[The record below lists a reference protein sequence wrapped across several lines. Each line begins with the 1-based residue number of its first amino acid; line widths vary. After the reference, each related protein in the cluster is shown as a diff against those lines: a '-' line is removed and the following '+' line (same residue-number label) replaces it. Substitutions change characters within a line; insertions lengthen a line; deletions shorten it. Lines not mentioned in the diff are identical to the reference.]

1 MSSDQI
7 PVSSALAIRLNA
19 LGVDVEKLGQL
30 AGLPSG
36 LLSHGREKVKLSTRQ
51 FFDIWQA
58 LPRLTDDTAF
68 GLRLGSDVAPEHYDI
83 ASVAALH
90 SATLGEALQKVARY
104 KRLVCP
110 EELTLTEDGE
120 AVRLHTRWTMAE
132 GHAPELLVDAMFASI
147 TTLCRRGTG
156 MAIQPRAIELTRH
169 HDPASPLLRHFSCPI
184 RFDAPLDVLVF
195 DRALM
200 QQPFITYNQDMLAV
214 LLPGLEAEL
223 AKVEQDD
230 SLPAQVMAILT
241 RSMRGQR
248 PSVNSV
254 AAELYLSPRT
264 LQRRLQQHGYSYQQL
279 LDKTRHRT
287 ACHLLSDTDLEPG
300 EIAFVL
306 GFEEL
311 NSFSRAFMQWE
322 SQTPN
327 RWRHQRMAGRQE
339 NRL

>member
-7 PVSSALAIRLNA
+7 SLSSALSARLTL
-19 LGVDVEKLGQL
+19 LGVDIERVGQL
-30 AGLPSG
+30 AGLPAG
-36 LLSHGREKVKLSTRQ
+36 LFSERREKIKLSTRQ
-51 FFDIWQA
+51 FFDIWRA
-58 LPRLTDDTAF
+58 LARLADDAAF
-68 GLRLGSDVAPEHYDI
+68 GLRLGGDVSPEHYDI

-104 KRLVCP
+104 KRLLCP
-110 EELTLTEDGE
+110 EELMLVEDGDS
-120 AVRLHTRWTMAE
+120 VRLHTRWTMAE
-132 GHAPELLVDAMFASI
+132 GHAPELLIDAMFASI
-147 TTLCRRGTG
+147 ITLCSRGAG
-156 MAIQPRAIELTRH
+156 RAIRPRAIELTRRA
-169 HDPASPLLRHFSCPI
+169 DPASPLPRHFGCPVH
-184 RFDAPLDVLVF
+184 FNAPLDVLVF

-223 AKVEQDD
+223 AK
-230 SLPAQVMAILT
+230 SLQSKDLPDQVMAILGRT
-241 RSMRGQR
+241 MRGQR

-254 AAELYLSPRT
+254 AAELYISPRT

-287 ACHLLSDTDLEPG
+287 ACQLLADTDLEAG

-306 GFEEL
+306 GFEEM

-327 RWRHQRMAGRQE
+327 RWRTQRSMGKQE
-339 NRL
+339 NRI

>member
-7 PVSSALAIRLNA
+7 PVSNALAVRLA
-19 LGVDVEKLGQL
+19 AQGVDLERVGQL
-30 AGLPSG
+30 AGLPAG
-36 LLSHGREKVKLSTRQ
+36 LLSERRVKVRLTTHQ
-51 FFDIWQA
+51 FFAVWRA
-58 LPRLTDDTAF
+58 LAQLSDDPAF
-68 GLRLGSDVAPEHYDI
+68 GLRLGGEVPPEHYDI
-83 ASVAALH
+83 ALVAALH

-110 EELTLTEDGE
+110 EELMLEEDGDSM
-120 AVRLHTRWTMAE
+120 RLHTRWIMSE
-132 GHAPELLVDAMFASI
+132 GHAPALLIDAMFAAI
-147 TTLCRRGTG
+147 TALCRRGTG
-156 MAIQPRAIELTRH
+156 LPLQPQAIELTRRP
-169 HDPASPLLRHFSCPI
+169 DAASPLAHYFGCPVKF
-184 RFDAPLDVLVF
+184 RAPQDVLVF
-195 DRALM
+195 DRALID
-200 QQPFITYNQDMLAV
+200 QPFITYNQDMLAV

-223 AKVEQDD
+223 AKSQSAHD
-230 SLPAQVMAILT
+230 LPTQVMAILS

-287 ACHLLSDTDLEPG
+287 ACRLLAETDLEPG

-311 NSFSRAFMQWE
+311 NSFSRAFIQWE
-322 SQTPN
+322 TLTPS
-327 RWRHQRMAGRQE
+327 RWRTQRAAGQWE
-339 NRL
+339 NRA

>member
-7 PVSSALAIRLNA
+7 ALPSALSARLLA
-19 LGVDVEKLGQL
+19 LGVDIERVSQL
-30 AGLPSG
+30 AGLPVG
-36 LLSHGREKVKLSTRQ
+36 LLGERRNKAKLSTRQ

-58 LPRLTDDTAF
+58 IAQLADDATF
-68 GLRLGSDVAPEHYDI
+68 GLRLGGDIAPEHYDI
-83 ASVAALH
+83 ASAAALH
-90 SATLGEALQKVARY
+90 SANLGEALQKVARY
-104 KRLVCP
+104 KRLLCP
-110 EELTLTEDGE
+110 EELLMVEDGDS
-120 AVRLHTRWTMAE
+120 VRLHTHWTMAKDP
-132 GHAPELLVDAMFASI
+132 APELLIDTMFASI
-147 TTLCRRGTG
+147 ITLCRRGTG
-156 MAIQPRAIELTRH
+156 LAIRPRAIELTRQQ
-169 HDPASPLLRHFSCPI
+169 DPASPLPHYFNCPI
-184 RFDAPLDVLVF
+184 HFNAPLDVLVF

-223 AKVEQDD
+223 SQALQGQD
-230 SLPAQVMAILT
+230 LPSQVMAILG

-254 AAELYLSPRT
+254 AAELYVSPRT

-287 ACHLLSDTDLEPG
+287 ACQLLADTELEPG

-322 SQTPN
+322 AQTPN
-327 RWRHQRMAGRQE
+327 RWRSQRLNDSRE
-339 NRL
+339 NKQ

>member
-7 PVSSALAIRLNA
+7 PVSSALAVRLAA
-19 LGVDVEKLGQL
+19 LGVDIERVGQL
-30 AGLPSG
+30 AGLPAG
-36 LLSHGREKVKLSTRQ
+36 LLSDRREKIRLTTRQ
-51 FFDIWQA
+51 FFATWRA
-58 LPRLTDDTAF
+58 LARLTDDATF
-68 GLRLGSDVAPEHYDI
+68 GLRLGGDVAPEHYDI

-110 EELTLTEDGE
+110 EELMLVEDGDS
-120 AVRLHTRWTMAE
+120 VRLHTRWIMAE
-132 GHAPELLVDAMFASI
+132 GHAPTLLIDAMFASI
-147 TTLCRRGTG
+147 TTLFRRGTG
-156 MAIQPRAIELTRH
+156 LAIQPRAIELTRRR
-169 HDPASPLLRHFSCPI
+169 DPASPLPGHFACPVH
-184 RFDAPLDVLVF
+184 FDAPLDVLVF

-200 QQPFITYNQDMLAV
+200 RQPFITYNQDMLAL

-223 AKVEQDD
+223 AKTREESD
-230 SLPAQVMAILT
+230 LPAQVMAILG

-254 AAELYLSPRT
+254 AAELYVSPRT

-287 ACHLLSDTDLEPG
+287 ACQLLADTDLEPG

-322 SQTPN
+322 ALTPN
-327 RWRHQRMAGRQE
+327 RWRTQRTAGKQG
-339 NRL
+339 NRI